1 MAGPQKLTEEQRLR
15 LIELRRM
22 CDAVLD
28 RLADR
33 LPPDVLKQLRTFSAV
48 GEWSELAD
56 NLAAVL
62 VRRKIP
68 MTVGDKEALSDLLY
82 WFRQPSP
89 ANRYIASRDEVLAS
103 LAMVE
108 PGDPEDLAK

>member
-56 NLAAVL
+56 VVGEMILHL
-62 VRRKIP
+62 RRGGRDIVRRREDG
-68 MTVGDKEALSDLLY
+68 VCGGGLL
-82 WFRQPSP
+82 
-89 ANRYIASRDEVLAS
+89 
-103 LAMVE
+103 LAMIE
-108 PGDPEDLAK
+108 L